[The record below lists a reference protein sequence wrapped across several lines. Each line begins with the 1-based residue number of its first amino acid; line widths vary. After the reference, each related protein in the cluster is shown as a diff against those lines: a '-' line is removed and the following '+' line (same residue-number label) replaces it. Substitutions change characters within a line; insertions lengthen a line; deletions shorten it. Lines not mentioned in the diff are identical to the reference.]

1 MAFKLK
7 GHEAVWSKVG
17 RALASVVGLVLA
29 GGFVAGSGL
38 MNFAFL
44 SRQAEHANE
53 GLILG
58 AIAVGVTGYNALG
71 AAVRHLGLGEWPDL
85 VRGPGGSADVGGV
98 RRFLAALR
106 GGLHRE
112 QPGRGDRIARGRGG
126 AA

>member
-1 MAFKLK
+1 M
-7 GHEAVWSKVG
+7 SKVG

-53 GLILG
+53 GLILEADRG
-58 AIAVGVTGYNALG
+58 GRHGLQRPG
-71 AAVRHLGLGEWPDL
+71 AAVRHLGLENGRIWFVAPAGAL
-85 VRGPGGSADVGGV
+85 MWVVFVGFSLLCAVGFTASNRGAVTPV
-98 RRFLAALR
+98 
-106 GGLHRE
+106 
-112 QPGRGDRIARGRGG
+112 ARGQGG